1 MLQDGLLRGRR
12 ILITGGGS
20 GLGLSMVYGFA
31 KQSGGGICI
40 QSALGEG
47 CMVTLVLPCTDDE
60 ELEAETLAGP
70 HALAGRLGAQ
80 RPLVLLVED
89 DPDVRRVI
97 RLQLVGLGYPVI
109 EADHSADALQ
119 LLASV
124 PTVGI
129 LVSDLVMPGGMD
141 GQALC
146 SVARQ
151 RSPHVKAL
159 LISGYADGEA
169 APGGAPTG
177 VCLLKK
183 PFTANELQQAL
194 DGLDA

>member
-1 MLQDGLLRGRR
+1 M
-12 ILITGGGS
+12 
-20 GLGLSMVYGFA
+20 
-31 KQSGGGICI
+31 C
-40 QSALGEG
+40 
-47 CMVTLVLPCTDDE
+47 
-60 ELEAETLAGP
+60 
-70 HALAGRLGAQ
+70 
-80 RPLVLLVED
+80 
-89 DPDVRRVI
+89 RVI

-151 RSPHVKAL
+151 RSPHARPW
-159 LISGYADGEA
+159 LISGYARRRCRTRRRTHRGLPVEKAVYRHRVA
-169 APGGAPTG
+169 ASA
-177 VCLLKK
+177 
-183 PFTANELQQAL
+183 
-194 DGLDA
+194 